1 MSELGGG
8 RMALEAAL
16 RVHRLAALPVL
27 SCFLLLPP
35 APATMPVTCC
45 MPPSHDGFYPWNKMT
60 KNKLAWSWYFVTATE
75 VLGDPELSYGV
86 GDLAGW

>member
-1 MSELGGG
+1 M
-8 RMALEAAL
+8 
-16 RVHRLAALPVL
+16 
-27 SCFLLLPP
+27 
-35 APATMPVTCC
+35 
-45 MPPSHDGFYPWNKMT
+45 N